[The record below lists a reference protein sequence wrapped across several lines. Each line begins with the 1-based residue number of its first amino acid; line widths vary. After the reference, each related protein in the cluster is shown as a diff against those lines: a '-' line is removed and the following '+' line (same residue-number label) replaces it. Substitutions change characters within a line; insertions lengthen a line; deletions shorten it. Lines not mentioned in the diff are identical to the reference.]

1 MEREPHHHP
10 PQEATPNGS
19 STGKQ
24 QSHTTDC
31 RRSQC
36 TCFVPSRS
44 SIIVRRVKAGLED
57 HHSRGSS
64 SLPLAPSQARLQV
77 ARLLS
82 SPFHDESKKRPVRW
96 GHGVAARPQAFPSG
110 CSHGTQQM
118 HAIRS
123 VLLLHLHLHLRP
135 NLVVRTSSPDAAPA
149 ASGVAAGRSSTCCT
163 CDVLWGVAVASHLCV
178 CLPPARRR
186 HGSLDPGPVT
196 QPPERSM
203 HASLR
208 PVRLGQVS
216 QWPCMRCT
224 DGWTHSRP
232 SAFAAA
238 ASAARRLGQSSGDA
252 TSERK
257 RRRRRSS

>member
-135 NLVVRTSSPDAAPA
+135 ISSFVRLLLAPRRRPLVSLLVGVVPAVRATSCGVWLWPLTSACACLPRGAGTDHWIHAQVRSLSRLSAACMQA
-149 ASGVAAGRSSTCCT
+149 RGRS
-163 CDVLWGVAVASHLCV
+163 G
-178 CLPPARRR
+178 
-186 HGSLDPGPVT
+186 
-196 QPPERSM
+196 
-203 HASLR
+203 
-208 PVRLGQVS
+208 
-216 QWPCMRCT
+216 
-224 DGWTHSRP
+224 
-232 SAFAAA
+232 
-238 ASAARRLGQSSGDA
+238 
-252 TSERK
+252 
-257 RRRRRSS
+257 